1 MAGMTREH
9 LERVKQY
16 VADKR
21 NQLLMLPAELSKMAS
36 VIMDCYTSEYV
47 SFDKY
52 TLLRQALL
60 SESSTSITDVF
71 TGDQYEVLKFLLGDS
86 HAALFKKTW
95 DRCTLYPFSM
105 GYFRRSFRTNVN
117 TGVYLDS
124 SLDRLGY
131 ALRFVGRGYAWQP
144 EVAIADSETADYP
157 YLHDYIA
164 LELDEGNTA
173 LLQQLKEI
181 IYSEN
186 NTAVVTRNIIKGMLM
201 SRSPEA
207 HSLVGELLLAAKLQ
221 EGLRQTITECMDESS
236 REGFIYILGI
246 MIEHDLSRFSS
257 IIRAF
262 DVWTG
267 LALEA
272 LKPAV
277 IKKCLKAAYEC
288 LTSEAVLLE
297 CLESEDSQL
306 LYIGLWATAVD
317 ELMNT
322 EATIMA
328 LKQSGSKY
336 KQITALQ
343 FVAQSQFAAFQ
354 HRIAAAFLDS
364 PDLEVLAWALPNLF
378 SDVSSYS
385 LNHRQLTPEDFH
397 MYVVTDRTLFGQL
410 QYILDRM
417 PQKEVTYSNPA
428 LSFSR
433 TLSADQLC
441 GLMLIV
447 AYIHSD
453 PEMFDVMLDYRDKM
467 NVDTR
472 SRLVHICL
480 EQPQSV
486 KQRQALIEALGDK
499 GVEVR
504 QAAQRSVDRLQL
516 SEEEYIWV
524 EGLLQYKAGDLRKA
538 VIQLL
543 LKQAPEQLIGT
554 TERLLS
560 DKKEDKRLGGL
571 DMILNLKE
579 EEQRRSIYKQCVE
592 LLKDKDAAIKR
603 SSRELVLIERITG
616 TARVEYSPENGYG
629 LFDPQE
635 LQQLPELKPWPGAS
649 LGDVL
654 TSSAE
659 EIQELL
665 QSWSDL
671 IHAYREYE
679 YEIEEYG
686 GGRGRIVLGTQQWGM
701 RALATANHAGPAVLN
716 DFPLA
721 EVWRGFAK
729 DKGLDTKRILELLFY
744 YDVCSRRY
752 GTQLSEFS
760 STFQVS
766 HVLQML
772 SPTVIQAVR
781 KWLGDMQY
789 ERLIYSLLKAMFNE
803 CDPRER
809 FILTYNAS
817 LALYAGILIDQQ
829 SEFVR
834 QHPSLDVQQPYG
846 AQVLRFTEIMTT
858 EEVSFWY
865 SEMTGVYNGE
875 EDMFR
880 AGFTLLYH
888 YERLDEQS
896 DRHVLGLTPFAKAY
910 ESGFITVNEWYKELM
925 GRRSSPDHIS
935 TITNEHRHQREELL
949 QYPQAELIGR
959 LAVERI
965 VEIELQRGDSDTAV
979 SYLAQRINKYE
990 GMQYFVGCLLSL
1002 GNKEKL
1008 ARGYFYAWGGGQ
1020 TKKDMI
1026 SHLLKCCYPKP
1037 DDDANTLRGLLE
1049 GHDISEIR
1057 LIEAAMYAPQ
1067 WVEIIAEYIGWE
1079 GLAPACWYF
1088 HAHVNQHFSA
1098 DKETMVA
1105 RYSPI
1110 SAIDFNEGAFDIN
1123 WFFEAYETLGEQRF
1137 QLVYD
1142 SAKYIAEGANHKRSQ
1157 LFCDAVLGRLDADA
1171 IEKELSS
1178 KRNKNHVL
1186 CYGLIPFGKHNRK
1199 AELIHRYEVL
1209 QRFAKESKQFGALRR
1224 DSESKIVS
1232 IALDNLARNAGYS
1245 DVIRMTWNV
1254 EAEKFKQIAASF
1266 EPIAIQEWEA
1276 CLVMDERGKASVAI
1290 TKDGKPVKTIPS
1302 KLKNDE
1308 TLAGLKEMQTSLR
1321 EQHKRARA
1329 ALERAMVLEESF
1341 TAEELSL
1348 IQTNKV
1354 IEPLVRDLLF
1364 KSADAIGFFEQG
1376 QLRDISG
1383 DVLSLDAAEE
1393 ILIAHPVHL
1402 YESGQWAAYQ
1412 KVVIERQIMQPF
1424 KQVFREIYRP
1434 NADELLEGVRSR
1446 RYDGHQI
1453 QPRKAASLLKSRQW
1467 TASYEEGLQKV
1478 YHKQNIVVTLYA
1490 MADWF
1495 SPAEVEAPAI
1505 ETVAFYKRKTG
1516 EPMQLADIPKVIFS
1530 EVMRDVDLVVSVAH
1544 VGGVDPE
1551 ASLSTVE
1558 MRAAMVREL
1567 VPILKLDNVAI
1578 KGSHAHI
1585 KGTLGEYTVHLG
1597 SGMVHQ
1603 MASGSLYILPVH
1615 GQHRGRIFL
1624 PFVDEDPRTAEIM
1637 SKVLLLAE
1645 DRKLKDPTILEQIK
1659 RA

>member
-1 MAGMTREH
+1 MQWTKDRIEQ
-9 LERVKQY
+9 VKDY
-16 VADKR
+16 VAQKR
-21 NQLLMLPAELSKMAS
+21 DDLNSLPASLREMAT
-36 VIMDCYTSEYV
+36 VIMDCYRSEYV

-52 TLLRQALL
+52 TKLRKVLL
-60 SESSTSITDVF
+60 SESHTEMADVF
-71 TGDQYEVLKFLLGDS
+71 SGDQFEVLRFLLGDAN
-86 HAALFKKTW
+86 AASFKKTW
-95 DRCTLYPFSM
+95 DRCALYPFSM
-105 GYFRRSFRTNVN
+105 GYLRRSFRTNRAWDI
-117 TGVYLDS
+117 YLES
-124 SLDRLGY
+124 NLDRLGY
-131 ALRFVGRGYAWQP
+131 ALRFVAMGYSTSQLEEA
-144 EVAIADSETADYP
+144 VVDSETADYP
-157 YLHDYIA
+157 YLHNYIA
-164 LELDEGNTA
+164 LEIDGGNAA
-173 LLQQLKEI
+173 LLRQLKGI
-181 IYSEN
+181 IYSDN
-186 NTAVVTRNIIKGMLM
+186 NTAVVTRNIIKGLLM
-201 SRSPEA
+201 SRNPEA
-207 HSLVGELLLAAKLQ
+207 HGIIGELLLAAKLQ
-221 EGLRQTITECMDESS
+221 EGLRQTITECMDEAS
-236 REGFIYILGI
+236 REGFSYILGLI
-246 MIEHDLSRFSS
+246 IEHDLSRFSS

-272 LKPAV
+272 QKPAV
-277 IKKCLKAAYEC
+277 IKKCLKAAYDC
-288 LTSEAVLLE
+288 LTNEAVLHE
-297 CLESEDSQL
+297 CLKSEDSQL

-317 ELMNT
+317 ELMDT

-343 FVAQSQFAAFQ
+343 FVAQTQFAAFQ
-354 HRIAAAFLDS
+354 HRIAAAFLEI
-364 PDLEVLAWALPNLF
+364 PDLEVVAWVLPNLF
-378 SDVSSYS
+378 SEVSSYS
-385 LNHRQLTPEDFH
+385 LNHRQLEPEDFA
-397 MYVVTDRTLFGQL
+397 MYVVTDRSLFDQL
-410 QYILDRM
+410 KYILDRM
-417 PQKEVTYSNPA
+417 PKKEVSYSNSA

-433 TLSADQLC
+433 TVSADQLC

-447 AYIHSD
+447 AYIHND
-453 PEMFDVMLDYRDKM
+453 QEMFDVMLDYRDKM

-472 SRLVHICL
+472 STLVHICL
-480 EQPQSV
+480 ENPRSE

-499 GVEVR
+499 GAEVR
-504 QAAQRSVDRLQL
+504 QTAQRGVENLRL
-516 SEEEYIWV
+516 SDEEYVWV

-538 VIQLL
+538 AIQLL
-543 LKQAPEQLIGT
+543 LKQEPEQLKHTI
-554 TERLLS
+554 ERLLS

-571 DMILNLKE
+571 DMVLNLKE
-579 EEQRRSIYKQCVE
+579 DEQRRPVYEQCAA
-592 LLKDKDAAIKR
+592 LLKDNDAIKR

-616 TARVEYSPENGYG
+616 TVEVEYSPENGFG
-629 LFDPQE
+629 LYDPQQH
-635 LQQLPELKPWPGAS
+635 QQLPELRPWQGAS
-649 LGDVL
+649 LQDIL

-659 EIQELL
+659 EIQSVL

-671 IHAYREYE
+671 IHEHRDYE
-679 YEIEEYG
+679 YEIEEYDG
-686 GGRGRIVLGTQQWGM
+686 SRGKIVLGTQQWGM
-701 RALATANHAGPAVLN
+701 RALVNAHNQGPAGLN
-716 DFPLA
+716 DYPLA
-721 EVWRGFAK
+721 DVWRSFAR

-752 GTQLSEFS
+752 RMTLHDFS
-760 STFQVS
+760 SHFQIS

-772 SPTVIQAVR
+772 SPSVMSEVG
-781 KWLGDMQY
+781 KWLEEMPYG
-789 ERLIYSLLKAMFNE
+789 RLIHSLLRVMFNE
-803 CDPRER
+803 CDSRER
-809 FILTYNAS
+809 FALTYNAS
-817 LALYAGILIDQQ
+817 LALYEGILIDQQ
-829 SEFVR
+829 SEFVK
-834 QHPSLDVQQPYG
+834 QHPSLEIQLPYMV
-846 AQVLRFTEIMTT
+846 QVLSFAEIMKT

-865 SEMTGVYNGE
+865 SSMAGVYNEE

-880 AGFTLLYH
+880 AGFTLLYR
-888 YERLDEQS
+888 YARLGDQLEQ
-896 DRHVLGLTPFAKAY
+896 LGLVPFAKAY
-910 ESGFITVNEWYKELM
+910 ESGFITANELYKELL
-925 GRRSSPDHIS
+925 GRKSSPDHIN
-935 TITNEHRHQREELL
+935 TITNEHRHHREQLL
-949 QYPQAELIGR
+949 LYPGAELIGR

-1008 ARGYFYAWGGGQ
+1008 ARGYFYSWGSGQ

-1026 SHLLKCCYPKP
+1026 SHLLKCCYPKQG
-1037 DDDANTLRGLLE
+1037 DDANTLRGLLE
-1049 GHDISEIR
+1049 GRDISETR

-1067 WVEIIAEYIGWE
+1067 WVEIIADYLGWE
-1079 GLAPACWYF
+1079 GLAAACWYF
-1088 HAHVNQHFSA
+1088 HAHVNQHFST

-1110 SAIDFNEGAFDIN
+1110 SSIDFNEGAFDIN

-1157 LFCDAVLGRLDADA
+1157 LFCDAVLGRLDAGV
-1171 IEKELSS
+1171 IESELSS

-1186 CYGLIPFGKHNRK
+1186 CYGLIPFMTDNRK

-1224 DSESKIVS
+1224 DSESKVVS

-1266 EPIAIQEWEA
+1266 EPVTIQEWEA
-1276 CLVMDERGKASVAI
+1276 CLVMDERGKASVTI

-1308 TLAGLKEMQTSLR
+1308 TLAGLKELQTSLR
-1321 EQHKRARA
+1321 DQHKRARS
-1329 ALERAMVLEESF
+1329 ALERAMVLEEAF

-1354 IEPLVRDLLF
+1354 IEPLLKDLLF
-1364 KSADAIGFFEQG
+1364 KSANAIGFFEQG
-1376 QLRDISG
+1376 KLRDMSGHVIS
-1383 DVLSLDAAEE
+1383 LNAAEE
-1393 ILIAHPVHL
+1393 VLIAHPVHL
-1402 YESGQWAAYQ
+1402 HESGEWAAYQ
-1412 KVVIERQIMQPF
+1412 KVVIEQQIVQPF
-1424 KQVFREIYRP
+1424 KQVFRELYRP
-1434 NADELLEGVRSR
+1434 NEDELLEGVRSR

-1495 SPAEVEAPAI
+1495 SPAEVEAPTI

-1516 EPMQLADIPKVIFS
+1516 EPMQLAEIPKVIFS

-1544 VGGVDPE
+1544 IGGVDPE

-1567 VPILKLDNVAI
+1567 IPILKLDNVEI

-1585 KGTLGEYTVHLG
+1585 KGSLGEYTVHLG

-1603 MASGSLYILPVH
+1603 MASGSLHILPVH
-1615 GQHRGRIFL
+1615 AQHRGRIFL

-1659 RA
+1659 R